1 MTPTGKFKNFIG
13 GTLGLFVGMSIVS
26 VIEILIWIVQL
37 VPKMMFKKQAK
48 FKDRKIFR
56 LSWETNPGLQHP

>member
-37 VPKMMFKKQAK
+37 VPNFVNSGNTTNQ
-48 FKDRKIFR
+48 KI
-56 LSWETNPGLQHP
+56 SNQ

>member
-1 MTPTGKFKNFIG
+1 MAALITVFEGGKFKNFIG

-48 FKDRKIFR
+48 SKTEKFII
-56 LSWETNPGLQHP
+56 